1 MTAKL
6 IYHSER
12 LGCGATFELDD
23 KNKCMIS
30 VARSGVLVK
39 SYPGRFSF
47 FGSILYNEK
56 NVYKAGKTGVALS
69 LLFPEP
75 HLPVVFKNPVLGAFA
90 NAVCQC
96 STAAEVATTLNEA
109 VINAEKASG
118 PLGGS
123 SG

>member
-1 MTAKL
+1 MVAKIL
-6 IYHSER
+6 YHSER
-12 LGCGATFELDD
+12 LGCGATFELAD

-39 SYPGRFSF
+39 SYPGRFSL

-56 NVYKAGKTGVALS
+56 NVYRAGRTAAALS
-69 LLFPEP
+69 LLFSEQRTS
-75 HLPVVFKNPVLGAFA
+75 VVFKNPVLAAFA

-109 VINAEKASG
+109 TTKM
-118 PLGGS
+118 
-123 SG
+123 

>member
-1 MTAKL
+1 MGTKL
-6 IYHSER
+6 LYYSER

-47 FGSILYNEK
+47 FGSTLYNEK
-56 NVYKAGKTGVALS
+56 NVYSVGRTATALS
-69 LLFPEP
+69 LLFPEKRTS
-75 HLPVVFKNPVLGAFA
+75 VVFKNPVLAAFA

-109 VINAEKASG
+109 VITADKAG
-118 PLGGS
+118 IIPPGR
-123 SG
+123 